1 MFLFIPLFL
10 TNTIF
15 IVFSLSNFE
24 PATFPRLVGVGV
36 VCRKKRTCRVRKTQK
51 AHGRWKWRQLLLL
64 VRRMAKANIRQ
75 KDDLLCLRN
84 EVQR

>member
-10 TNTIF
+10 TNTKF

-36 VCRKKRTCRVRKTQK
+36 VWCVQ
-51 AHGRWKWRQLLLL
+51 QE
-64 VRRMAKANIRQ
+64 
-75 KDDLLCLRN
+75 KDMQGKEDTEGPW
-84 EVQR
+84 EVEVETAASPG

>member
-1 MFLFIPLFL
+1 MFLFIPSFL

-36 VCRKKRTCRVRKTQK
+36 DGVQK
-51 AHGRWKWRQLLLL
+51 EKDMQGKGDTEGPWEVEVETAAP

-84 EVQR
+84 EVQI

>member
-1 MFLFIPLFL
+1 MCLLIPPFLS
-10 TNTIF
+10 NTIF

-24 PATFPRLVGVGV
+24 PATFPRLEGVGV
-36 VCRKKRTCRVRKTQK
+36 VCRKKRTCRVRETQK
-51 AHGRWKWRQLLLL
+51 AHGRRKWTQLLLL

-84 EVQR
+84 EVQI

>member
-1 MFLFIPLFL
+1 M
-10 TNTIF
+10 
-15 IVFSLSNFE
+15 
-24 PATFPRLVGVGV
+24 
-36 VCRKKRTCRVRKTQK
+36 VCSKKRTCRVRKTQK

-64 VRRMAKANIRQ
+64 VRRMVKANIRQ